1 MEDESYYRDELNT
14 FEEELYGFDSY
25 VKFKN
30 VDEYK
35 EYGFYGLDEF
45 SPLEI
50 KFAKIYLKKRILWFQ
65 KKIASINNVDVKDLF
80 DPDGS

>member
-1 MEDESYYRDELNT
+1 MSDESYYRDELNT
-14 FEEELYGFDSY
+14 FENDLDGIDSY
-25 VKFKN
+25 EKFKN

-35 EYGFYGLDEF
+35 KHGFYGLDEF

-80 DPDGS
+80 DLDE